1 MELNKNMPRGRFAPS
16 PSGRMHLGNAW
27 TAFLAW
33 LDIRQ
38 KGGTMVLRIEDL
50 DPGRS
55 RQEYSEGLLDDLR
68 WLGLDWDEGPDIGG
82 SCAPYYQSE
91 RMSLYQDAFDKLTQ
105 AGLVYPCYCSR
116 SELRSVALAPHA
128 GDTEVPYSGRCRNL
142 NRTALSELK
151 QTGRCPAFRLKVNEE
166 KIEFVDEIYGPQY
179 QKLSQTCGDFA
190 IRRSDGVFAYQ
201 LAVVVDDATMGISR
215 VLRGADLLGSTPRQI
230 FLGRLLGYSVPSFL
244 HVPLLVGSGG
254 ERLSKRHGAL
264 SIAALRGAGVR
275 PERIIGQLAAWA
287 GLVKKVESM
296 KAKELIDGFDHTR
309 LPREPVL
316 VPDTIQ
322 FR

>member
-1 MELNKNMPRGRFAPS
+1 MELHKKMPRGRFAPS

-27 TAFLAW
+27 TALLAW

-55 RQEYSEGLLDDLR
+55 RQEYSDGLLDDLR
-68 WLGLDWDEGPDIGG
+68 WLGLDWDEGPDAGG
-82 SCAPYYQSE
+82 DCAPYNQSE
-91 RMSLYQDAFDKLTQ
+91 RTALYQDAFDKLTQ

-151 QTGRCPAFRLKVNEE
+151 HTGRHPAFRLKVNAE
-166 KIEFVDEIYGPQY
+166 KIGFVDEVYGPQY
-179 QKLSQTCGDFA
+179 QELSQTCGDFA

-215 VLRGADLLGSTPRQI
+215 VLRGADLLESTPRQI
-230 FLGRLLGYSVPSFL
+230 YLGHLLGYPVPSFL

-264 SIAALRGAGVR
+264 SIEALRNAGVS
-275 PERIIGQLAAWA
+275 PERIIGQLATWA

-296 KAKELIDGFDHTR
+296 KAKELVDGFDHTC
-309 LPREPVL
+309 LPRDPVL

-322 FR
+322 FG